1 MWPSFFNSFFSP
13 GFLDSKD
20 PSLAFAVYGASQ
32 LNIFP
37 IAVLDVTTADSNK
50 EEMLLCFNGKL
61 SDCILKPWIH
71 TSTFRA
77 ALTVKATFD
86 VKKFYAATNE
96 KYKRKWRRNRLPGPY
111 LCLQLPIILIFFFLK
126 TDLVTTI
133 YFLNL
138 SQDMTLSWRIRSF
151 NFRVWRVCK
160 QLWLSQQ
167 EKAFDVE
174 QTATCLW
181 WVPTIGPFWKYNF
194 PLMLYCI
201 KC

>member
-1 MWPSFFNSFFSP
+1 MKHFRQNETWLHELYHYFLFFLSE
-13 GFLDSKD
+13 FLDSKD

-50 EEMLLCFNGKL
+50 EELLLCFNGKL
-61 SDCILKPWIH
+61 SDCTWKLGYTLQHFARGYW
-71 TSTFRA
+71 
-77 ALTVKATFD
+77 
-86 VKKFYAATNE
+86 
-96 KYKRKWRRNRLPGPY
+96 WRRI
-111 LCLQLPIILIFFFLK
+111 LCLEILRSHQWKKKRRRKRRRHRLSSLICAFVLPIILIFTSLKMDLK
-126 TDLVTTI
+126 TWHCWK
-133 YFLNL
+133 F
-138 SQDMTLSWRIRSF
+138 RSL

-181 WVPTIGPFWKYNF
+181 WVPAISPFSKQNF
-194 PLMLYCI
+194 V
-201 KC
+201 